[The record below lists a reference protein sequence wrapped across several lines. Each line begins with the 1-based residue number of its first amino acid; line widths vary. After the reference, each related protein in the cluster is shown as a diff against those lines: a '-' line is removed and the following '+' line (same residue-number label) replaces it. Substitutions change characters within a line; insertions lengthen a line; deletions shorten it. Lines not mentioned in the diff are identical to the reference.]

1 MPALTIQVNHSA
13 GLHAR
18 PLAQFV
24 KTVKSF
30 NTTIQVRNLTNG
42 KGPLNGASPVNL
54 MLLSVLKGHEILIET
69 EGEQAEEAL
78 LALKTL
84 VESNFGEG

>member
-30 NTTIQVRNLTNG
+30 RTTIQVKNLTNG

-54 MLLSVLKGHEILIET
+54 MLLSVLNGHEILIET

-78 LALKTL
+78 QALKAL

>member
-30 NTTIQVRNLTNG
+30 KTTIQVRNLTNG

>member
-1 MPALTIQVNHSA
+1 MAEVIIPINHDA

-30 NTTIQVRNLTNG
+30 KADVQVYNVNTG
-42 KGPLNGASPVNL
+42 KGPANGASPVKL
-54 MLLSVLKGHEILIET
+54 MLLSVTKSQCIRVVADGP
-69 EGEQAEEAL
+69 QADEVLQAL
-78 LALKTL
+78 TKL
-84 VESNFGEG
+84 VETNFGEE

>member
-1 MPALTIQVNHSA
+1 MPALTIQVNHGA

-30 NTTIQVRNLTNG
+30 NTTIQVKNLTNG
-42 KGPLNGASPVNL
+42 KGPLNGSSPVNL

-78 LALKTL
+78 LALKVL
-84 VESNFGEG
+84 IESNFGEG